1 MLADKGFAE
10 VFNMEGGIR
19 AWEGFVA
26 EGLPDAGMAYFP
38 KGASP
43 LELITLAWTLEAGS
57 GKFYSNVAGM
67 LQGKTKD
74 LFAELVKA
82 EEHHKE
88 SLNRLYAQFAGT
100 DADQGFPGSMAAEEK
115 AGDLMEGGMLVSEA
129 LEWIRGKDPAQIVE
143 LAMALETNSYD
154 LYLKMGRTVSG
165 EDAQEIFRS
174 LAAEEKKHLERLA
187 AELEKMI

>member
-19 AWEGFVA
+19 AWDGFVA

-38 KGASP
+38 EGASP
-43 LELITLAWTLEAGS
+43 LELITLAWILEDGS
-57 GKFYSNVAGM
+57 GKFYSSVAGM
-67 LQGKTKD
+67 LQGTTKD

-88 SLNRLYAQFAGT
+88 SLNRLYAKFAGT

-115 AGDLMEGGMLVSEA
+115 GGDVMEGGMLIKEA
-129 LEWIRGKDPAQIVE
+129 LEWIRGKDPVQIVE

-174 LAAEEKKHLERLA
+174 LGTEEQRHLERLA
-187 AELEKMI
+187 AELEKLI